1 MRGYRDF
8 MLLTTS
14 HNHAKISH
22 DCANFFLNL
31 ATNISLY
38 LISHHCVKTD
48 PHDKTWKHALM
59 PKLFIFFLPFLKF
72 FIWEIF
78 IVTPWVTEEAQDHIF
93 IFIFIF
99 LFHPHFLISIPC
111 PRLWKHIHHW
121 VLFFF
126 SFFLF
131 EYFLEHSQHFEH
143 SRYSNFRFYL
153 SFQLHD
159 KSKLKIRLRLGFKNA
174 ILTYFERLLQF
185 FKFQTNWYPLILC
198 YFPLHMGNQKL
209 KSIEF
214 EEEFVKIS
222 DGNGNDIGF
231 ESSRGFFL
239 FEPLVSEPLTQRY
252 VTRASLDKGKPKIRV
267 LEKLSVY
274 LHLFQHSPTTSPV

>member
-22 DCANFFLNL
+22 YCANFFLNL

-38 LISHHCVKTD
+38 LISHHCAKID

-59 PKLFIFFLPFLKF
+59 LKLFIFFLPFLKF

-78 IVTPWVTEEAQDHIF
+78 TVTPWDTEEAQDH

-126 SFFLF
+126 SFLIS

-185 FKFQTNWYPLILC
+185 FQI
-198 YFPLHMGNQKL
+198 
-209 KSIEF
+209 
-214 EEEFVKIS
+214 
-222 DGNGNDIGF
+222 
-231 ESSRGFFL
+231 
-239 FEPLVSEPLTQRY
+239 
-252 VTRASLDKGKPKIRV
+252 LDKLISSYFLLFPITYGKSKTKINWVWGRV
-267 LEKLSVY
+267 CED
-274 LHLFQHSPTTSPV
+274 